1 MLSMPTVASDLAD
14 LDADL
19 GLAGVRWLGPGDG
32 PRLVELIR
40 ACYGETYSYAALY
53 RPDAIEAAWASG
65 SLRSLGHL
73 DARGRL
79 DAHTGFWIKDPRGD
93 YVESGLSLI
102 DPSARRG
109 FGLDS
114 ITMWRSLLERW
125 SRVVGF
131 IHQNTTTRHV
141 RAQIYAGRIMRAV
154 PTGWVFDYALDEV
167 LVGLAETPAPM
178 HALTMTTVLRP
189 SANTQILAVPEGP
202 WEGWLTEMVRGV
214 LPEANVLAVE
224 CAGNSGSGRL
234 ALESVE
240 DNPSLGLRRRA
251 IVGGG
256 DEVAI
261 EERARVEL
269 IHVPMRPEILA
280 TSWATLMTRGYV
292 PVGVRPHQRRTS
304 EIIVQAMADRDH
316 CTNAITSMNLAGP
329 RLERLALQWLET
341 CARTS

>member
-1 MLSMPTVASDLAD
+1 MSTVTSDLAD

-65 SLRSLGHL
+65 SLRSLGHV
-73 DARGRL
+73 DAGGRL

-125 SRVVGF
+125 ARVVGF
-131 IHQNTTTRHV
+131 IHQNTTTRHI
-141 RAQIYAGRIMRAV
+141 RAQLYAGRIMRAV

-167 LVGLAETPAPM
+167 LIGLAETPAPM

-189 SANTQILAVPEGP
+189 SANRPILAVPDGP
-202 WEGWLTEMVRGV
+202 WAGWLTDMLLGV
-214 LPEANVLAVE
+214 LPDARVVA
-224 CAGNSGSGRL
+224 CAGPSRSRPL

-240 DNPSLGLRRRA
+240 DNPSLGLRRR
-251 IVGGG
+251 VVVDGG
-256 DEVAI
+256 DD
-261 EERARVEL
+261 EESAEPRARVEL
-269 IHVPMRPEILA
+269 IHVPMQPEILA
-280 TSWATLMTRGYV
+280 ANWSALMHRGYV
-292 PVGVRPHQRRTS
+292 PVGIRPHRSRVC
-304 EIIVQAMADRDH
+304 EIIVQAIADRDR
-316 CTNAITSMNLAGP
+316 CADAITSMNLAGP
-329 RLERLALQWLET
+329 RLGRLALQWLET